1 LLSEASN
8 GLIGQIGRFSI
19 AGVINTA
26 FGYVVIFGGMALG
39 LSPYVSNFAGYLIG
53 LFCSFFLGRRFVFL
67 ASGNSGRQLVRFFI
81 TFCIAYFFNLGT
93 LYFCLQ
99 LGVNNLVSQVIAG
112 VIYLIVMFA
121 FSRIWVFK

>member
-1 LLSEASN
+1 MLSEASN

-26 FGYVVIFGGMALG
+26 LGYVVIFGGMALG
-39 LSPYVSNFAGYLIG
+39 LSPYASNFLGYLSG
-53 LFCSFFLGRRFVFL
+53 FFCSFFLGRRFVFL
-67 ASGNSGRQLVRFFI
+67 ASGNSRRQLIRYFI
-81 TFCIAYFFNLGT
+81 TFFIAYFLNLGT

-99 LGVNNLVSQVIAG
+99 LSLNNLVSQIFAG
-112 VIYLIVMFA
+112 ASYLIVMFA